1 MMGVLDEEFKKN
13 LAELIIYFIDNNIG
27 GMINQQTYMGMI
39 DEQVDTKSLKIR
51 SYRYDVQVL
60 WHRVE

>member
-27 GMINQQTYMGMI
+27 GMINQLTYMGMI